1 VNLLYGNMSFRRGI
15 YKIFRKKSFDLF
27 QEIPVEDIDERQR
40 CIDEYLRQMKLEML
54 RKEDDIYYFFLLSLS
69 G

>member
-1 VNLLYGNMSFRRGI
+1 VNLLYGNMSFHRDKNRN
-15 YKIFRKKSFDLF
+15 RKKSFDLF

-54 RKEDDIYYFFLLSLS
+54 RKEDDI
-69 G
+69 